1 MLKLNLHMRII
12 SKRVNMSKSF
22 VKKDVLDLEHL
33 EFDLLQ
39 IFVFTCSI
47 FVLILFMKAREQF
60 V

>member
-1 MLKLNLHMRII
+1 
-12 SKRVNMSKSF
+12 MSKSF

-60 V
+60 VWRQNNLSIASNS